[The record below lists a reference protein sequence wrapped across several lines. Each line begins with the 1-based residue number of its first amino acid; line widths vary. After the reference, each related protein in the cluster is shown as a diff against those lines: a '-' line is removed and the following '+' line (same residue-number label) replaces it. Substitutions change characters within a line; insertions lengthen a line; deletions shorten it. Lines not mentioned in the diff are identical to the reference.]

1 MNLVKP
7 VSGVRVLVSSQR
19 VSQVLA
25 AALTIL
31 SLQTAWAFSP
41 TGKFPTGPNAQT
53 TPGDLC
59 TKPTAYRYPE
69 KIKYC
74 DRNVDS
80 SFKNE
85 IIQMYDRQFGYTI
98 ENMQRSQ
105 FKIDHYIPLCAGG
118 SNERENLWPQHISVY
133 TITDP
138 LEPLICG
145 KMAAGRLSQA
155 KAVEFIKAA
164 KNNLSMVPDIIKTVN
179 RL

>member
-1 MNLVKP
+1 MNLVQLKKAA
-7 VSGVRVLVSSQR
+7 
-19 VSQVLA
+19 QVFI
-25 AALTIL
+25 AALAIL
-31 SLQTAWAFSP
+31 SFQTALAFSP
-41 TGKFPTGPNAQT
+41 TGTFPMGPNPQT

-59 TKPTAYRYPE
+59 SKPTSYRYPE

-74 DRNVDS
+74 DRNVES

-85 IIQMYDRQFGYTI
+85 IIQMYDRQFGYSI
-98 ENMQRSQ
+98 GRMQRSQ

-118 SNERENLWPQHISVY
+118 SNELQNLWPQHVSVY

-138 LEPLICG
+138 LEPLICE

-164 KNNLSMVPDIIKTVN
+164 KNDLKKVADIIKIVS